1 MIHRNRDM
9 WRDAT
14 QAFVAMTLFPALIGP
29 SWFAATTALIGA
41 VCAVLAVIA

>member
-14 QAFVAMTLFPALIGP
+14 QAFIAMTLFPALIGP
-29 SWFAATTALIGA
+29 SWFAALAALIGA
-41 VCAVLAVIA
+41 TCAVLSVVA